1 MEAAAASSSRGRA
14 LARTAA
20 STLAGIWLAL
30 TLTFLLFQT
39 QSPAP
44 SPGLPDE
51 TQAQIRQEVGL
62 DRPLPQRY
70 VSFLTDVVRG
80 DLGTSSVAHEPVLEI
95 VRRALARS
103 SLVTLTAVV
112 VALGAARVLAV
123 AVARRPDGR
132 VDRSVMA
139 VSAVLASI
147 PFHYVVIGLLLF
159 GVYTVHVL
167 PGTGYRS
174 DPTAS
179 GWAAVWDVVR
189 HAALLVLSIAL
200 PLAGRFTMVVRA
212 HLLDRLEWTGEA
224 LRPRRVRRRAF
235 RETWGRSVRSVA
247 GRVGF
252 ILSALI
258 VVESLAAWPGAG
270 HALTSGVFYADHP
283 LVRGIFLGLV
293 VPAVALACAVRTGWT
308 IRRSTQTLS
317 SPLRDRAVRAGLL
330 LTAVWIAFALLAPVV
345 LAADQ
350 RTTAWA
356 AAHGAPMSA
365 PPFSTCGTPLA
376 SCPNGEQHVWLL
388 GTDVMGVSN
397 LQIAWEDRSRLGFVA
412 SATAFGVLL
421 GAVVGMLVAVSPRV
435 LGSMLAWV
443 VDAVTAVPFM
453 LVLIALI
460 AVPRGTDGSKVALAL
475 LGAGLVARP
484 VAEMWRAPG
493 AGGRARLRALGA
505 GSASLASFVFFAAAM
520 LPFSW
525 IEVEQ
530 DIMMTSWWW
539 CRLAVLAANAALPVV
554 GLRLV
559 AHGLLARRRT
569 FAPGAGAAVWQG
581 GTRTAEV

>member
-1 MEAAAASSSRGRA
+1 MEAAAASSSRGRT
-14 LARTAA
+14 LARIAA
-20 STLAGIWLAL
+20 STLAGVWFAL

-39 QSPAP
+39 HSPA
-44 SPGLPDE
+44 PGLPDE
-51 TQAQIRQEVGL
+51 TQAQIRQEFGL
-62 DRPLPQRY
+62 DQPMAERY

-80 DLGTSSVAHEPVLEI
+80 DLGTSSVAHEPVLDI
-95 VRRALARS
+95 VRRYLARS
-103 SLVTLTAVV
+103 SLVALSAVV
-112 VALGAARVLAV
+112 VALVAARVLAV

-139 VSAVLASI
+139 VCAVLASL

-159 GVYTVHVL
+159 GAYTVHVL

-189 HAALLVLSIAL
+189 HAALPVLSIAL
-200 PLAGRFTMVVRA
+200 SLVGRFTMVVRA

-224 LRPRRVRRRAF
+224 LRSRRVRRRAF

-258 VVESLAAWPGAG
+258 VVESVAAWRGAG
-270 HALTSGVFYADHP
+270 GLLGWGISNGDYPV
-283 LVRGIFLGLV
+283 VRGIFLGLV
-293 VPAVALACAVRTGWT
+293 VPAVALACAIRTRWT
-308 IRRSTQTLS
+308 GRGSAQTLS

-330 LTAVWIAFALLAPVV
+330 LSAVWIAFALLAPVV

-350 RTTAWA
+350 RTMAWA
-356 AAHGAPMSA
+356 AAHGAPISA
-365 PPFSTCGTPLA
+365 PPLSTCGTPLA
-376 SCPNGEQHVWLL
+376 SCPNGEHHVWLL
-388 GTDVMGVSN
+388 GTDSMGVSN

-412 SATAFGVLL
+412 SATALGVLL

-435 LGSMLAWV
+435 LGSMLEWV

-460 AVPRGTDGSKVALAL
+460 AVPRGTHGSKVALAL
-475 LGAGLVARP
+475 MGAGLVARP

-493 AGGRARLRALGA
+493 AGGRARLRALAA

-525 IEVEQ
+525 IHFDQ
-530 DIMMTSWWW
+530 DIPMTGWWFS
-539 CRLAVLAANAALPVV
+539 LALLAANAALPVV